1 MKPARIFHCH
11 SIKYKYLFATLV
23 MFLLSFLGILFV
35 WYVNLTN
42 EAKRE
47 TTENVN
53 SVMQVSNNT
62 FESYLKDI
70 DGITA
75 LLTTHSSNYL
85 TSSIIEVVSP
95 NNGMTDAE
103 LIQCRKEANDFLIS
117 LCSFKKYLN
126 GLTVSDLHGN
136 SMTYGITAS
145 HDQLKAQP
153 FYGEITKQSKNGPV
167 FISPHNISMKE
178 NTANE
183 RVMSISRPIM
193 KGHEEIGF
201 ILADIKCSLLDSIYN
216 AKGLDGMSITIT
228 DDAAKRFIYKSSS
241 TPEFFN
247 EKALARL
254 EKNLTEKSGSFYS
267 TVGNTDELVVYQK
280 SSLTGWITI
289 GIIPESIVMNNF
301 NQTRN
306 KVIAIS
312 GFFLL
317 AASFVIYWLS
327 SVLTKNLLKLNRALQ
342 TVDKENLDIHVQI
355 NSRDEIAQIYHQFNL
370 MIGRIKHLIT
380 ENKEAEQKKRIA
392 EIQALQSQIT
402 PHFLYNTLNTIKF
415 LAILQGVNNIQTVAE
430 NLSTILHVSMDSRQF
445 ISIREEIES
454 TKCYIEIQK
463 YRYCNKFSS
472 EVFSDPSLLDC
483 KIPKMILQPIVENAL
498 THGIAPL
505 KREGIL
511 TVKFLRSGN
520 DTLICVRDNGVGMKQ
535 EQIQQ
540 ILSKDGEENHIGV
553 YNVNSRIKMYFGENY
568 GLSIRSERGLYT
580 SVDIR
585 LPS

>member
-1 MKPARIFHCH
+1 MKWTHVPHCH
-11 SIKYKYLFATLV
+11 SIKYKYLFATLI
-23 MFLLSFLGILFV
+23 MFLLSFSGILFV

-126 GLTVSDLHGN
+126 GLIVSDLHGN
-136 SMTYGITAS
+136 NMTYGITAS
-145 HDQLKAQP
+145 YDQLKAQP
-153 FYGEITKQSKNGPV
+153 FYGEISKQTKSNPV
-167 FISPHNISMKE
+167 FISPHNNE
-178 NTANE
+178 GNNANE
-183 RVMSISRPIM
+183 RVLSISRPIM
-193 KGHEEIGF
+193 KGQEEIGF
-201 ILADIKCSLLDSIYN
+201 VLADIKCSLLDSIYN
-216 AKGLDGMSITIT
+216 VKGLDGMSIAIT
-228 DDAAKRFIYKSSS
+228 DNSAKQFIYKSSG

-247 EKALARL
+247 QNVLEKL
-254 EKNLTEKSGSFYS
+254 EKNLTQGSGSFYS
-267 TVGNTDELVVYQK
+267 VIGGNDELIVYQK

-289 GIIPESIVMNNF
+289 GIIPESTVMNNF
-301 NQTRN
+301 NRARN
-306 KVIAIS
+306 KVIIIS
-312 GFFLL
+312 CFFLL

-327 SVLTKNLLKLNRALQ
+327 SVLTKNLLKLNYALQ

-355 NSRDEIAQIYHQFNL
+355 NSQDEIAQIYQQFNL
-370 MIGRIKHLIT
+370 MIGRINHLIA
-380 ENKEAEQKKRIA
+380 ENKESEQKKRVA

-415 LAILQGVNNIQTVAE
+415 LAILQGVNNIQAVVE
-430 NLSTILHVSMDSRQF
+430 NLSTILHVSMDKRQF
-445 ISIREEIES
+445 IAIQEEIDFTNS
-454 TKCYIEIQK
+454 YIEIQK
-463 YRYCNKFSS
+463 YRYCNKFSA
-472 EVFSDPSLLDC
+472 EVFSDPDLLDF
-483 KIPKMILQPIVENAL
+483 KIPKMILQPIVENAFS
-498 THGIAPL
+498 HGIAPL

-511 TVKFLRSGN
+511 TVKFLREDN
-520 DTLICVRDNGVGMKQ
+520 DIIICVRDNGVGMEP

-553 YNVNSRIKMYFGENY
+553 YNVNSRIKMYFGAKY
-568 GLSIRSERGLYT
+568 GLSIRSEKGLYT
-580 SVDIR
+580 CVDIR
-585 LPS
+585 LPTE